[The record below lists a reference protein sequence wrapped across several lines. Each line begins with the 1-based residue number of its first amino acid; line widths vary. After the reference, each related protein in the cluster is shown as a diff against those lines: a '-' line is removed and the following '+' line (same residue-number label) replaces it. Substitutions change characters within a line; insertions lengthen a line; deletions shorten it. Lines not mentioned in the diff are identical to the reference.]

1 MSAHS
6 PTLSNRVYFFC
17 IADDFAVTD
26 AAGAESKSY
35 TKQRTPQ
42 ARL

>member
-6 PTLSNRVYFFC
+6 PTLSNRVYFFFC

-35 TKQRTPQ
+35 TKQRT
-42 ARL
+42 RL